1 MNCPLPADHGGEGN
15 FYFSL
20 FFFGVKVLPSGYSNV
35 VFSIAADVCLYRLK
49 ILGTQSLLFVKL
61 GIGESGCLLL
71 FRKLVYAV
79 DFCFFHD
86 ILPP

>member
-35 VFSIAADVCLYRLK
+35 VFSIAAVMFAFIASRYSARRAFCSSSSASVSPD
-49 ILGTQSLLFVKL
+49 
-61 GIGESGCLLL
+61 
-71 FRKLVYAV
+71 A
-79 DFCFFHD
+79 FCFFASSFMRS
-86 ILPP
+86 IFAFP